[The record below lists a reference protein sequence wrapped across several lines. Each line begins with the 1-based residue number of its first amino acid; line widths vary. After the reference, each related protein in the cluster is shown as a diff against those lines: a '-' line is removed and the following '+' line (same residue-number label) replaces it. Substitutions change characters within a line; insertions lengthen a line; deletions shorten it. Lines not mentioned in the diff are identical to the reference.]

1 MPWREIRK
9 AFMLVFPA
17 TQLAL
22 LSLVSLSFVPGI
34 SAFNL
39 AVVPPNARLQPP
51 VTDVRQS
58 ESASDGKLE
67 SLIDEAQRAQKYGD
81 FRRAA
86 AIYREVLELRPH
98 YAEARANLGLMYH
111 LLGDYSQAASQFELV
126 LRQEPELIV
135 PNLFLGLDLLELH
148 APQEAL
154 GYLQRAQRL
163 NPHDEPTAVG
173 LGRAYSALREFQAA
187 NDWYFRA
194 AEMNPKDSEALYG
207 LGVTYLDLQRAAASE
222 LGSKGQE
229 SVYGQRLLAE
239 SFEQEGRVNDAIN
252 LYEKLLETNA
262 NWPGLRTALG
272 FDYVL
277 QGRVAAAKVEFQAE
291 LSRNSGFLLAHV
303 GLARTSLEEAVL
315 GQCTQ
320 ELAEVWRIDRAFFR
334 TNALTFL
341 SGLAP
346 EKARSLDGQLRGNA
360 VGTLDPELRTYL
372 TGRLQDLW
380 QGHVPSVATL
390 GGMRSSDQVA
400 LEEKMDPS
408 GLYQNGRYSSC
419 ARELKAEGRLDR
431 NLLLLL
437 AECSYYTGDYRAS
450 FLAAG
455 QLLTIS
461 PSDVRALYWRAT
473 SSSKLAV
480 QTLYEAGLADPNS
493 YRVHLL
499 LGEAYRMMKKYEASK
514 TEYERALELKPKD
527 PSVHLGLATLYWQAK
542 EYDKALPELQ
552 EALAGRPSD
561 PEASYLMGDILVAR
575 HQYSEAQP
583 YLAAALGA
591 AGRTV
596 YYVHALRGKIL
607 ASQDRT
613 DEAIKEFQLALP
625 GDDDGSLH
633 FQIYRLFTKAGNQK
647 AAEAALRDSE
657 AIRKRQ
663 AEDMQAPFERSE

>member
-1 MPWREIRK
+1 MPWLEIRRP
-9 AFMLVFPA
+9 FMLFPGIK
-17 TQLAL
+17 LAL
-22 LSLVSLSFVPGI
+22 FSLVSLAWVLRI
-34 SAFNL
+34 SAFSL
-39 AVVPPNARLQPP
+39 AVAPPNERLQPP
-51 VTDVRQS
+51 LSDGRQS

-67 SLIDEAQRAQKYGD
+67 SLIDQAQQAQNHGD
-81 FRRAA
+81 FQGAA
-86 AIYREVLELRPH
+86 AIYREVLKLRPH

-111 LLGDYSQAASQFELV
+111 LLGDYSQAAGQFELV
-126 LRQEPELIV
+126 LGQEPELIA

-148 APQEAL
+148 EPREAL

-163 NPHDEPTAVG
+163 NPHDQPTAVG

-194 AEMNPKDSEALYG
+194 TEMNPKDSEALYG
-207 LGVTYLDLQRAAASE
+207 LGVTYLDLQRAAATE

-229 SVYGQRLLAE
+229 SIHGQRLLAE

-252 LYEKLLETNA
+252 LYKKLLETNIT
-262 NWPGLRTALG
+262 WPGLRTALG

-277 QGRVAAAKVEFQAE
+277 QGQVDAAKVAFQAE
-291 LSRNSGFLLAHV
+291 LSQNPGFLLAHM
-303 GLARTSLEEAVL
+303 GLARTSLEQAVL

-320 ELAEVWRIDRAFFR
+320 ELAGVWRIDRAFFR
-334 TNALTFL
+334 TNAVTFL

-346 EKARSLDGQLRGNA
+346 DKARSLDGHLRENA
-360 VGTLDPELRTYL
+360 VGTLDPELRSYL

-380 QGHVPSVATL
+380 QGRVPSIPT
-390 GGMRSSDQVA
+390 GGEVGSSAQMA
-400 LEEKMDPS
+400 LEEKMSPS
-408 GLYQNGRYSSC
+408 DLYQKGRYSSC
-419 ARELKAEGRLDR
+419 ALDLKAEGRLDR

-437 AECSYYTGDYRAS
+437 TECGYYSGDYRAS

-455 QLLTIS
+455 QLLTIR
-461 PSDVRALYWRAT
+461 PSDFQALYWRAT

-493 YRVHLL
+493 YRIHLL

-514 TEYERALELKPKD
+514 AEYQRALELKPND
-527 PSVHLGLATLYWQAK
+527 SSVHLGLATLYWQAK

-552 EALAGRPSD
+552 DALAGRPND

-583 YLAAALGA
+583 YLTAALGA

-596 YYVHALRGKIL
+596 YYVHALRGKIF
-607 ASQDRT
+607 ASQDQT

-625 GDDDGSLH
+625 GDDDGSFH
-633 FQIYRLFTKAGNQK
+633 FQIYRLFTKVGNQK
-647 AAEAALRDSE
+647 AAAAALRDSE
-657 AIRKRQ
+657 AIQKRQ
-663 AEDMQAPFERSE
+663 AEDIRVALERSE